1 MRKRIGIFMGE
12 VTLELQE
19 NMLKGI
25 FRKAKELDYDAF
37 VFCNFGAYGDNV
49 LYAEGEKAVIQIPDI
64 SKLDGIIVGEDT
76 FDIDGMGTELY
87 TVLKRQAKCP
97 VVYLKDP
104 REGFYNVMVEQR
116 AAIEDITRH
125 IVKEH
130 GLRDVCFMSGSLSRM
145 DAQARYQGF
154 LDVLMEE
161 DIPFHEHMMF
171 EGDFWVEKGG
181 QALDWFMEGRD
192 TYPQAIICANDYMAI
207 SIADEL
213 RHRGLKVPAD
223 ICITGYDD
231 VLEARR
237 YKPSIT
243 SFGVPFEEMGEKAV
257 QIIDNVCNGREQKSV
272 EWVKPTLQLRESCG
286 CEYERED
293 DGMWY
298 EWLRDLMEM
307 QKRIYKQSFFMNMEI
322 QDCFEEDEY
331 FRIAEKY
338 YPNNGSDKAY
348 ICICNE
354 EEGMDTVE
362 RESYFSDRMTLKRI
376 FETGKAGIN
385 IAEEF
390 DRVNILPEHIL
401 EENGAEG
408 YLVFP
413 IHFKNKSLGYFATT
427 LKQKQWITD
436 YVRAYLTDIASA
448 IENEKMH
455 REIENLE
462 IIKQLYHK
470 DALTGIYNRRG
481 FEKQLRVLRA
491 KALKEDKY
499 LGIVSIDMNGLKY
512 INDTYG
518 HPEGDD
524 ALRRLASVLKRL
536 IYENEVCARVGGDEF
551 SVVLFD
557 DSAEREQRFREAF
570 DIEMQEEERRAKKEY
585 PFSASFGICSINED
599 KNLSLT
605 SCLQL
610 ADNRMYL
617 QKKKDKMRRE
627 EFIKQQRIKENK

>member
-25 FRKAKELDYDAF
+25 FKKAKELNYDAF
-37 VFCNFGAYGDNV
+37 AFCNFGAYGDNV
-49 LYAEGEKAVIQIPDI
+49 LYAEGEKAVIQIPDL
-64 SKLDGIIVGEDT
+64 SQLDGIIVGEDT
-76 FDIDGMGTELY
+76 FDIDGMGDELY
-87 TVLKRQAKCP
+87 TILKKRASCP

-104 REGFYNVMVEQR
+104 RDGFYNVMVEQR

-125 IVKEH
+125 FVKEH
-130 GLRDVCFMSGSLSRM
+130 GFRDLCFMSGGLSRL

-161 DIPFHEHMMF
+161 NIPFHEHIMF
-171 EGDFWVEKGG
+171 EGDFWIEKGK
-181 QALDWFMEGRD
+181 QAVDWFMEGRD

-207 SIADEL
+207 SICDEL
-213 RHRGLKVPAD
+213 KSRGLKIPED
-223 ICITGYDD
+223 ICVTGYDD
-231 VLEARR
+231 ILEAKR
-237 YKPSIT
+237 YQPAIT
-243 SFGVPFEEMGEKAV
+243 SFGVPFEEMGAKAV
-257 QIIDNVCNGREQKSV
+257 EMIDNVCNNRPQKTV
-272 EWVKPTLQLRESCG
+272 EWVKPSMQLRGSCG
-286 CEYERED
+286 CD
-293 DGMWY
+293 TGTQGGDVWY
-298 EWLRDLMEM
+298 EWMHELIEQ
-307 QKRIYKQSFFMNMEI
+307 QKRIYKQSFFMNMET
-322 QDCFEEDEY
+322 QDSFEEDEY

-338 YPNNGSDKAY
+338 FPNVGSDRAY
-348 ICICNE
+348 ICSCNKE
-354 EEGMDTVE
+354 TGYDAIE
-362 RESYFSDRMTLKRI
+362 RENCFSEKMTLKRI
-376 FETGKAGIN
+376 FERGKNGSSYSK
-385 IAEEF
+385 EF
-390 DRVNILPEHIL
+390 ERVHILPEEIL

-413 IHFKNKSLGYFATT
+413 IHFKNKSHGYFATT
-427 LKQKQWITD
+427 LKGDQWITD
-436 YVRAYLTDIASA
+436 YIRAYLKDIAGA

-462 IIKQLYHK
+462 VIKQLYHK

-481 FEKQLRVLRA
+481 FEKQLRILRS

-536 IYENEVCARVGGDEF
+536 IYENEICARVGGDEF

-557 DSAEREQRFREAF
+557 DSAEREDKFREDFAV
-570 DIEMQEEERRAKKEY
+570 EMKEEERRAKKEY
-585 PFSASFGICSINED
+585 PFGASFGICSINED
-599 KNLSLT
+599 KDLSLT

-610 ADNRMYL
+610 ADNRMYM
-617 QKKKDKMRRE
+617 QKKKDKMSRGEMR
-627 EFIKQQRIKENK
+627 